1 MHDGVNFPYGNCLM
15 TMPPEYVMYYGAA
28 QIKRHKGKMC
38 RYCKCDLE
46 KNSHLRMHQ
55 THDNG
60 CWACYRGSQAPQNG
74 FHSKR

>member
-28 QIKRHKGKMC
+28 QIKRHAGRMC
-38 RYCKCDLE
+38 RYCKMDLK
-46 KNSHLRMHQ
+46 KNPEYIMHA

-60 CWACYRGSQAPQNG
+60 CKNCFRYAQKQETQ
-74 FHSKR
+74 